1 MGLDLTGL
9 GATAGEDVLWAGF
22 AGELAAAAAAAVA
35 VAVAVAVEVAGF
47 VSAAGVEE

>member
-1 MGLDLTGL
+1 MMGLDLTGL
-9 GATAGEDVLWAGF
+9 GATAGDDVLCAGF
-22 AGELAAAAAAAVA
+22 AGELAAAAAA

>member
-1 MGLDLTGL
+1 MMGLDLTGL
-9 GATAGEDVLWAGF
+9 GATAGDEVLCAGF

-35 VAVAVAVEVAGF
+35 VEVAGF

>member
-1 MGLDLTGL
+1 MMGLDLTGL
-9 GATAGEDVLWAGF
+9 GATAGDEVLCAGF
-22 AGELAAAAAAAVA
+22 AGELAAAAAA

>member
-1 MGLDLTGL
+1 MMGLDLTGL
-9 GATAGEDVLWAGF
+9 GATAGDDVLWAGF
-22 AGELAAAAAAAVA
+22 AGELAAAAAA